1 MSRMAQNALRRQL
14 TKARAEI
21 QHRIDVLRVPP
32 VRGRVMDGNSS
43 KHVIAL
49 LEEKLREIDEALSNL
64 KTDSV

>member
-1 MSRMAQNALRRQL
+1 
-14 TKARAEI
+14 
-21 QHRIDVLRVPP
+21 
-32 VRGRVMDGNSS
+32 MDGNSS

>member
-1 MSRMAQNALRRQL
+1 MAQKALERQL
-14 TKARAEI
+14 TKARAAIEDC
-21 QHRIDVLRVPP
+21 IDVLRVPP
-32 VRGRVMDGNSS
+32 VTGRVMDGNSS